1 MNKTGYSRREFVG
14 AGLTAGAGLTTGL
27 LGPRAALTSPP
38 PVAKTA
44 AGKVRGVTIDGVYV
58 FKGVPYGASTAGAN
72 RFMPPQPPTPWNGE
86 RDALAYGLS
95 APQSDPNVKRPPAAT
110 SSLIGE
116 LSDKPEGED
125 CLVLNVWT
133 RGLADGR
140 KRPVMFWI
148 HGGGFQAGSGSSQGY
163 DGANLCKR
171 GDVVVVTINHRL
183 NALGFAFFGDIGGE
197 EFANIGNAGML
208 DIVAALKWVR
218 DNIENFG
225 GDPNRVM
232 IFGESGG
239 GRKVGTLLAMPAA
252 KGLFHRAVIQSG
264 PTIRVVTREDAT
276 FAAQALLDELQ
287 IARQDF
293 RKLKDVPLDK
303 LMPAYFSASRK
314 HRFTHS
320 LTGFAPVVDGNT
332 LPQHPFHPAASAVMP
347 EIPVIVGANRTEMT
361 LQLVGDAAA
370 FSLDE
375 AGMMSR
381 AKELFRDK
389 VENIVSVYRRSAPGA
404 TPSELF
410 FLMISDYRYC
420 APIMKIAE
428 RRAALGRAPVYAYY
442 FAWET
447 PVQGGRLKSPH
458 ALEISFAFDNTELS
472 KRFTGGGP
480 RPAALADKMS
490 DAWIAFARSGDPNTD
505 KLPKWTA
512 YSSATRATMV
522 FNDTS
527 AIANDP
533 LGERRKIIQAALNL
547 D

>member
-1 MNKTGYSRREFVG
+1 
-14 AGLTAGAGLTTGL
+14 
-27 LGPRAALTSPP
+27 
-38 PVAKTA
+38 
-44 AGKVRGVTIDGVYV
+44 
-58 FKGVPYGASTAGAN
+58 
-72 RFMPPQPPTPWNGE
+72 
-86 RDALAYGLS
+86 
-95 APQSDPNVKRPPAAT
+95 
-110 SSLIGE
+110 
-116 LSDKPEGED
+116 
-125 CLVLNVWT
+125 
-133 RGLADGR
+133 
-140 KRPVMFWI
+140 MFWI

-225 GDPNRVM
+225 GDPSRVM

-276 FAAQALLDELQ
+276 FGAQALLDELQ
-287 IARQDF
+287 IARQDY

-314 HRFTHS
+314 HRFNHS
-320 LTGFAPVVDGNT
+320 MTGFAPVVDGNT

-347 EIPVIVGANRTEMT
+347 EVPVIVGANRTEMT

-381 AKELFRDK
+381 AKDLFRDK
-389 VENIVSVYRRSAPGA
+389 AENIVSVYRQSAQAA

-490 DAWIAFARSGDPNTD
+490 DAWIAFARSGDPNTN
-505 KLPKWTA
+505 KAPKWTA

-527 AIANDP
+527 AIADDP
-533 LGERRKIIQAALNL
+533 LGERRKVIQAALNL